1 MEQIFNMTYFYTN
14 TQNVTSIEFNQ
25 QQQVYN
31 EIMDAAAEWT
41 YSSRSSAAS
50 LLEDLYSSR
59 KKATV
64 RQIK

>member
-1 MEQIFNMTYFYTN
+1 MEQIFNLTYFYTN